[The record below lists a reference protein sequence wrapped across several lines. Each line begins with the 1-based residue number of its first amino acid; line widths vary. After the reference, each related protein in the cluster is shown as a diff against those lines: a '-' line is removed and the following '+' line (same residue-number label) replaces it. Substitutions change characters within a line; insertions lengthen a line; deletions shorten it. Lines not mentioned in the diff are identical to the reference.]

1 MLTLSRTVSRRSLLG
16 ALSGAGALLSARG
29 GYAEALRETARTTE
43 GPFYPDALPLD
54 TDNDLLILNDTLT
67 SSTGRIAWLS
77 GRILGATGEPVRNA
91 LVEIWQCD
99 AKGSYLHSKGRTAER
114 DPNFQG
120 YGRLLTGATG
130 EYSFRTISPV
140 PYSFYGISRAPHI
153 HLAVSRNGRRVMT
166 TQVHVEGHAMNA
178 NDGVLLRLDAAARAT
193 VVTAFTPIP
202 GSPFGEL
209 AARWDVV
216 LGRTALEG
224 EDGAMRGA
232 VGKPERPQD
241 FWERVK
247 AMQSQQAKP

>member
-67 SSTGRIAWLS
+67 PSTGRIAWFS
-77 GRILGATGEPVRNA
+77 GRILGVTGEPVRNA

>member
-1 MLTLSRTVSRRSLLG
+1 MLTLSRTVSRRALLG
-16 ALSGAGALLSARG
+16 ALAGAGTLLTARG

-54 TDNDLLILNDTLT
+54 TDNDLLIVNDTIT
-67 SSTGRIAWLS
+67 ASTGRIAWLS
-77 GRILGATGEPVRNA
+77 GRILAVSGQPVRNA
-91 LVEIWQCD
+91 LVEVWQCD

-120 YGRLLTGATG
+120 YGRFLTGSSG

-153 HLAVSRNGRRVMT
+153 HLAVSRNGRRVLT
-166 TQVHVEGHAMNA
+166 TQVHVDGHAMNSS
-178 NDGVLLRLDAAARAT
+178 DGVLQRLDPAARAT
-193 VVTAFTPIP
+193 VITAFTPIA
-202 GSPFGEL
+202 GSPLGEMS
-209 AARWDVV
+209 ARWDVV

-224 EDGAMRGA
+224 DDGAMRGA

-241 FWERVK
+241 FWNRVK
-247 AMQSQQAKP
+247 AMQGGAAKP